1 MHRSRRRRLM
11 GQKILDCE
19 SSEKKRLGSTAAV
32 GGKTNMAQQVS
43 DFILHDYLKIQR
55 HKIGLTQREVAE
67 KAEIAIQQYQKF
79 ESGERNLLNAS
90 FVIASAV
97 LEALDFDIGAF
108 WQECEKQHNQSI
120 GVWRRKG

>member
-1 MHRSRRRRLM
+1 MQR
-11 GQKILDCE
+11 IFDCE
-19 SSEKKRLGSTAAV
+19 SLEKKRLGSTVA
-32 GGKTNMAQQVS
+32 KEDESNMPQQVS
-43 DFILHDYLKIQR
+43 DFMLHDYLKIQR

-67 KAEIAIQQYQKF
+67 KAAIAIQQYQEF

-120 GVWRRKG
+120 GVWRRNG

>member
-1 MHRSRRRRLM
+1 MP
-11 GQKILDCE
+11 QK
-19 SSEKKRLGSTAAV
+19 
-32 GGKTNMAQQVS
+32 VS
-43 DFILHDYLKIQR
+43 DFMLHDYLKIQR

-67 KAEIAIQQYQKF
+67 KAAIAIQQYQKF

-97 LEALDFDIGAF
+97 LKALDFDIGAF

-120 GVWRRKG
+120 GVWRRNG

>member
-1 MHRSRRRRLM
+1 M
-11 GQKILDCE
+11 
-19 SSEKKRLGSTAAV
+19 
-32 GGKTNMAQQVS
+32 
-43 DFILHDYLKIQR
+43 LHDYLKIQR

-67 KAEIAIQQYQKF
+67 KAAIAIQQYQKF

-97 LEALDFDIGAF
+97 LKALDFDIGAF

-120 GVWRRKG
+120 GVWRRNG